1 MILRHKT
8 TITGQPV
15 QYVARIKN
23 GIIYL
28 TIPRAVFH
36 GSRMHIVTRAQ
47 QIHSPL
53 IVDTV
58 AGCPKIAWPVIG
70 NYINDVYLMQL

>member
-8 TITGQPV
+8 SIVDQPV

-28 TIPRAVFH
+28 TVPRAVFH

-47 QIHSPL
+47 QIRNLL
-53 IVDTV
+53 IVGIV
-58 AGCPKIAWPVIG
+58 SECPHIAWPVIG

>member
-1 MILRHKT
+1 MVLRHKT

-28 TIPRAVFH
+28 TVPRAVFH

-47 QIHSPL
+47 QIRNPL
-53 IVDTV
+53 IVGV
-58 AGCPKIAWPVIG
+58 VSERPAIAWPLIG
-70 NYINDVYLMQL
+70 GYINDVYLMQL